1 VRRRLDTELVRRGL
15 ATSRESARLLVE
27 QGAVL
32 VGGSRADKAARLVAE
47 SDPVV
52 VVDTGSR
59 PFVSRGGQKLD
70 AALDRFAVVVAG
82 RRCLDAGASTGG
94 FTDCLLR
101 RGASKVVAVD
111 VGHGQLDASLRGDSR
126 VEVRERTNIR
136 TLGPG
141 DVGGELF
148 DLLVADLSFIS
159 LVSVAPVLVG
169 SLARPGADVVVL
181 VKPQFE
187 AGRVEVSRGKGV
199 IRDPAVRRGALEK
212 VASAF
217 ASQGASIMGAMAS
230 PLLGPAG
237 NAEFLLH
244 VRAGAAPGAIS
255 APISPPTGAGWAQ
268 LLEDA
273 VGEAPDAA
281 GTARGPESEGTP
293 GPVAPSPEGR

>member
-1 VRRRLDTELVRRGL
+1 
-15 ATSRESARLLVE
+15 
-27 QGAVL
+27 
-32 VGGSRADKAARLVAE
+32 VAE

-52 VVDTGSR
+52 VLDAGAQ

-94 FTDCLLR
+94 FTDCLLG
-101 RGASKVVAVD
+101 RGASMVVAVD
-111 VGHGQLDASLRGDSR
+111 VGHGQFDASLRGDPR
-126 VEVRERTNIR
+126 VEVLERTNIR
-136 TLGPG
+136 TLVPG
-141 DVGGELF
+141 DVGGEAF

-159 LVSVAPVLVG
+159 LATVAPVLAG
-169 SLARPGADVVVL
+169 TLARPGADVVVL

-244 VRAGAAPGAIS
+244 VRAGAAPGEIPAS
-255 APISPPTGAGWAQ
+255 MAGSPRASWAPM
-268 LLEDA
+268 LDDA
-273 VGEAPDAA
+273 VNEAPDAA
-281 GTARGPESEGTP
+281 ARVLENEGASR
-293 GPVAPSPEGR
+293 PVAPSPEAR